1 MITKI
6 LRQEGQNQGRTKIM
20 LYQLQKFLENRDDD
34 RQRL

>member
-6 LRQEGQNQGRTKIM
+6 LRQEGQNQGRIEIM
-20 LYQLQKFLENRDDD
+20 LYQLQKQLENRDDD

>member
-6 LRQEGQNQGRTKIM
+6 LRQEGQNQGRNEIM
-20 LYQLQKFLENRDDD
+20 LYQLQKQLVNRDDD